1 MDISGKVAIVTG
13 GAGGIGKAMIE
24 ILLQKNAKVCSG
36 VRLSTRVSFRFIHQ
50 LMFLVKKG
58 FLKIR

>member
-24 ILLQKNAKVCSG
+24 ILLQKNAKVSYIYAYHSG
-36 VRLSTRVSFRFIHQ
+36 SFIQVHSWQ
-50 LMFLVKKG
+50 VK
-58 FLKIR
+58 F